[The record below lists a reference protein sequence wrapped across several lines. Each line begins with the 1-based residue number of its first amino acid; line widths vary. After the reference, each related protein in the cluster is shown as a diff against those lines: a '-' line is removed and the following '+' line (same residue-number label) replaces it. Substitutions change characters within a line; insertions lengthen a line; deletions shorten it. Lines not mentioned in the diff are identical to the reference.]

1 MKVCVL
7 QPPYSRDTAFCDE
20 YFAWKLARLDEC
32 DDSLDMIVLP
42 EYSDVPCVTKDMEET
57 LFYHNKYM
65 DALMEKCMATAR
77 RCHALVFVNAL
88 DNEHSWRNTTFAF
101 GRNGELLG
109 KYYKKHLPP
118 LELETLGLDSGYT
131 FAPSEPYILE
141 IEGLRYA
148 FLTCYDFYFYESFS
162 AIARGNVDIIIGC
175 SLQRSDTHTASEV
188 MSRFL
193 AYNTNAYVVRASV
206 SFGEDSPV
214 CGAALVATPKGELLT
229 CMKSR
234 IGTEI
239 GRAS

>member
-88 DNEHSWRNTTFAF
+88 DNEHGWRNTTFAF

-118 LELETLGLDSGYT
+118 LELETANTTKNTCRPWNWRPWGWTAAIPLPRPSLT
-131 FAPSEPYILE
+131 FWRLRACGMPSSLATTSIFTRVFPPLPGRMWTSSSAAP
-141 IEGLRYA
+141 
-148 FLTCYDFYFYESFS
+148 CS
-162 AIARGNVDIIIGC
+162 A
-175 SLQRSDTHTASEV
+175 
-188 MSRFL
+188 
-193 AYNTNAYVVRASV
+193 
-206 SFGEDSPV
+206 
-214 CGAALVATPKGELLT
+214 ATPTRLRK
-229 CMKSR
+229 
-234 IGTEI
+234 
-239 GRAS
+239 

>member
-1 MKVCVL
+1 MKVCIL

-32 DDSLDMIVLP
+32 DESLDMIVLP
-42 EYSDVPCVTKDMEET
+42 EYSDVPCVTADMEET

-65 DALMEKCMATAR
+65 DALMEKCVATAK

-88 DNEHSWRNTTFAF
+88 DNEYGWRNTTFAI
-101 GRNGELLG
+101 
-109 KYYKKHLPP
+109 
-118 LELETLGLDSGYT
+118 ETLKLDSGYT
-131 FAPSEPYILE
+131 FEPSEPYILE

-162 AIARGNVDIIIGC
+162 AIARQNVDIIIGC
-175 SLQRSDTHTASEV
+175 SLQRSDTHAASEV

-214 CGAALVATPKGELLT
+214 CANSIRKLYETRSERDRPGKWFCILGFEKREFKYLFLVGW
-229 CMKSR
+229 
-234 IGTEI
+234 
-239 GRAS
+239 